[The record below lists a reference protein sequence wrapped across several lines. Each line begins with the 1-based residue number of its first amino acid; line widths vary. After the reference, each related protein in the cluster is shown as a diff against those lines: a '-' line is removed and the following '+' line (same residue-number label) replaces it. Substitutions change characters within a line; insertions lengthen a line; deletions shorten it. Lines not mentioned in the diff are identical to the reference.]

1 MMLAVNIDGRAI
13 QVQPGTTV
21 MEAALAN
28 KIDIPRLCYHPALSV
43 SGGCRLCLV
52 EVEGRPDPVPSC
64 GLACTDGMVIRTQS
78 DQLTD
83 MRREIL
89 DLFVSDHPL
98 DCVIC
103 DKAGACLLQK
113 YAYEYGLSETSYEK
127 DVSRTLYQDD
137 NPFFIRDHKYCILC
151 GRCVRACEEIV
162 GANAIEIVG
171 RGFEGHVAT
180 PFDGPMIDS
189 TCVFCGSCVQVCPTA
204 ALLPVSRRGKGREWD
219 LKRVKSICGYC
230 GVGCQVEYA
239 LRDGAIVYAQ
249 STPDAPVNGE
259 FLCSKGR
266 YGWDFAAHPDRLT
279 SPMIRRDL
287 AYQMGL
293 SDDPWELP
301 EKSPLSVHNPKIEDS
316 FIPVDWDTALDVVAD
331 RLATVVQESG
341 PDAVMGLSSARCTN
355 EENYLFQKFMRA
367 GIGTN
372 NVDHCARL

>member
-1 MMLAVNIDGRAI
+1 MLTVNIDGRAI

-21 MEAALAN
+21 MEAALAHT
-28 KIDIPRLCYHPALSV
+28 IDIPRLCYHPALSV

-64 GLACTDGMVIRTQS
+64 GLACADGMVIRTRS
-78 DQLTD
+78 DLLTD
-83 MRREIL
+83 MRREII

-98 DCVIC
+98 NCVIC

-113 YAYEYGLSETSYEK
+113 YAYEYGVSETTYELN
-127 DVSRTLYQDD
+127 VSRSLYQDD

-204 ALLPVSRRGKGREWD
+204 ALLPFSRRGKGREWD

-239 LRDGAIVYAQ
+239 LRDGAIIYAQ

-266 YGWDFAAHPDRLT
+266 YGWDFVTHPDRLT

-301 EKSPLSVHNPKIEDS
+301 DRSPLAVRNPKIEDS

-331 RLATVVQESG
+331 KLALVVQESG